1 MNSAQKRKQK
11 RYTTKLIND
20 FCIGIIEILENIK
33 SGKSTVE
40 DEIKKAE
47 EIKEFL
53 KDL

>member
-11 RYTTKLIND
+11 RYTIKLIND

-47 EIKEFL
+47 EVKEFL
-53 KDL
+53 KKV